1 MAAYVKNKA
10 IGIIDNLLNTKSIV
24 SFMLTVCFCVLA
36 IRGKIGTDN
45 FMLVFTMV
53 MSFHFGTHVSDMYL
67 KDKQDKENK
76 RSVLSNV
83 SN

>member
-1 MAAYVKNKA
+1 MATYVKNKA

-24 SFMLTVCFCVLA
+24 SFMLTFCFCILA
-36 IRGKIGTDN
+36 IKGKVDTDN
-45 FMLVFTMV
+45 FMFVFTMV

-67 KDKQDKENK
+67 KEKENIK
-76 RSVLSNV
+76 KQKGVDINV